1 MECRMKDVYSPCLF
15 LGSIIPFSNSPILQ
29 SLVLIDSHVNLR
41 VKPQNNSLSFASSGR
56 ADLG

>member
-1 MECRMKDVYSPCLF
+1 MKDVYSPCLF
-15 LGSIIPFSNSPILQ
+15 LGSITPFSNSPILQ